1 MIFILLFLLVPILAL
16 MGVFAVALESVWA
29 GVMFCLK
36 YLLPGIVVALLIAR
50 KKDKAEIYGAKS
62 YAKVALAGAVLNFL
76 LLIICLQFPANP
88 KFPVTEKVASV
99 SVSRIRADG
108 ISNRDSTEVTEL
120 LDDLCTR
127 LNSSEY
133 SYTINEFIIRDED
146 TKEYIMEFTMKDGK
160 KVTCLLWDNKAV
172 AIDHGLFTTYYKL
185 DDDDGRLPYQE
196 AERIVFYKNELEREE
211 KKKAAMEK
219 LTPFVKELFDS
230 IVYVDDES
238 IEFVIPEKLPDT
250 EYGICIEMKG
260 TDAKYGERYTLQNY
274 EVHKEEQDNNS
285 WVPGGRYRIDIKG
298 LRFRNFTISVTPEY
312 TYDYTFNVKNLLP
325 KEKRII

>member
-1 MIFILLFLLVPILAL
+1 MIFILLFMLLPILVVI
-16 MGVFAVALESVWA
+16 GVFSVALESAWA
-29 GVMFCLK
+29 GVMFSLK
-36 YLLPGIVVALLIAR
+36 YLLPGIVIALLIAR
-50 KKDKAEIYGAKS
+50 KKDVYEAKS
-62 YAKVALAGAVLNFL
+62 YAKAAIAGAVVNFL
-76 LLIICLQFPANP
+76 ILIICLQFPASP
-88 KFPVTEKVASV
+88 DFPVTEEVSSV

-108 ISNRDSTEVTEL
+108 ITNDDSTELTNL
-120 LDDLCTR
+120 IDDLCSR
-127 LNSSEY
+127 LNSNDY
-133 SYTINEFIIRDED
+133 SYTIDEFVIRDED
-146 TKEYIMEFTMKDGK
+146 TKEYIMEFTMKDGE

-185 DDDDGRLPYQE
+185 DGDDGRLPYQE

-219 LTPFVKELFDS
+219 LTPFAEELFDS

-250 EYGICIEMKG
+250 DYGIRIEMKG
-260 TDAKYGERYTLQNY
+260 TDAAYGERYTLQNY

-285 WVPGGRYRIDIKG
+285 WVPGSRYRIDIKG

-325 KEKRII
+325 EEKRII